1 MAVKLVYFAGV
12 RDALGR
18 SSEDIELP
26 AGVDSIESLRQY
38 FAARGAPWSFL
49 AEDGGQRFAINRTMA
64 DRADA
69 PVRDGDEVAVFPPIT
84 GG

>member
-1 MAVKLVYFAGV
+1 MTVKLVYFAGM

-26 AGVDSIESLRQY
+26 AGVDSIESLRRY
-38 FAARGAPWSFL
+38 FAARGAPWSLL
-49 AEDGGQRFAINRTMA
+49 AEDCGQRFAVNRAMA
-64 DRADA
+64 GHADT
-69 PVRDGDEVAVFPPIT
+69 PVRDGDEIAVFPPIT